1 MPIPSLTLP
10 HPATRVL
17 RPSLRHL
24 TLHTEILIDAGP
36 QRVWQVLTDFAGYP
50 AWNASIPQAEGEAR
64 AGTRLRVVIQ
74 WPGLQAGPYQL
85 QILNATAG
93 RELRWLG
100 HFGRTGLMDGDHRF
114 TLEPSGEG
122 QTKVIQSEHFSGWL
136 VPFFAPWLRKNVRL
150 GFELMNAALKKR
162 VEGLRKPGPGWA
174 RTEGPAP

>member
-36 QRVWQVLTDFAGYP
+36 QRIWQVLTDFAGYP
-50 AWNASIPQAEGEAR
+50 SWNASIPRAEGEAR
-64 AGTRLRVVIQ
+64 AGTRLRVVIH
-74 WPGLQAGPYQL
+74 WPGLKAGPYQL
-85 QILNATAG
+85 QILSATAE

-114 TLEPSGEG
+114 MLEPSGEG
-122 QTKVIQSEHFSGWL
+122 HTRVIQSEHFSGWL
-136 VPFFAPWLRKNVRL
+136 VPFFAPWLRRNVRL
-150 GFELMNAALKKR
+150 GFELMNAALKEQ
-162 VEGLRKPGPGWA
+162 VEGHR
-174 RTEGPAP
+174 EPAPQVGAN